1 MIENLYQNIFVTF
14 WFIKKIKTMD
24 AADVVAIVVGVGIA
38 VVLSLAGVGY
48 YLRRDTNKQ

>member
-1 MIENLYQNIFVTF
+1 MYIDIIFVTF
-14 WFIKKIKTMD
+14 SLYKKKIKKMD

-48 YLRRDTNKQ
+48 YLRRDTTKK